1 MNFTQFSL
9 NFKISINWL
18 ENRDADFK
26 VEMRVGCK
34 SVRAMSI
41 KMVVE
46 TVTHVAGSRESVES
60 GKG

>member
-1 MNFTQFSL
+1 M
-9 NFKISINWL
+9 
-18 ENRDADFK
+18 DFK